1 MIYICFQFIH
11 QKSNHATK
19 KKRVENVTGK
29 HSWASLLRGN
39 PIIWN
44 SRILKCFLCFL
55 IPKMMIFKLNFNQ
68 VCLNH
73 GELFRIRDFQRLLGV
88 GGGGGIGETNHI
100 RKQKQQQQKKTAR
113 RGRTKLCS
121 SGVVQLLWEKIRFRS
136 YDLP

>member
-1 MIYICFQFIH
+1 MRR
-11 QKSNHATK
+11 K
-19 KKRVENVTGK
+19 KKKSGKCDGETQLK
-29 HSWASLLRGN
+29 HSWASLLQGN

-88 GGGGGIGETNHI
+88 GGGG
-100 RKQKQQQQKKTAR
+100 
-113 RGRTKLCS
+113 
-121 SGVVQLLWEKIRFRS
+121 
-136 YDLP
+136 D